1 MDEDTL
7 DHLLAAAANPDIAK
21 AFTAANLP
29 KELQA
34 VMSRPGVDP
43 YVKRAAQRVV
53 DRLRSW
59 DTLSAAI
66 QGADLPF
73 MTAREVLRDLGSDE
87 SSFGVA
93 LHALVTHPD
102 IAATIAEKESLVE
115 LRAWVGVACVLAAYA
130 WADSV
135 PNELCRSR
143 TFGVMCVWQSVPRYR
158 EVLIIVTL
166 ISDSATDVTADSQ
179 PSHASAADDIPPR
192 MYDG

>member
-7 DHLLAAAANPDIAK
+7 DHLLVAAANPDIAK

-29 KELQA
+29 KQLQA
-34 VMSRPGVDP
+34 VASRPGVDP
-43 YVKRAAQRVV
+43 YVKQAAQRVV
-53 DRLRSW
+53 ERLRSW
-59 DTLSAAI
+59 DALSAAI

-73 MTAREVLRDLGSDE
+73 MTTREVLRDLGSDE

-102 IAATIAEKESLVE
+102 LAATIAEKESLVE

-143 TFGVMCVWQSVPRYR
+143 AFGVLSVWQSVPRYR
-158 EVLIIVTL
+158 EVLIIVH
-166 ISDSATDVTADSQ
+166 SDF
-179 PSHASAADDIPPR
+179 
-192 MYDG
+192 

>member
-7 DHLLAAAANPDIAK
+7 DHLLVAAANPDIAR

-29 KELQA
+29 KNLEA
-34 VMSRPGVDP
+34 VASRPGVDP
-43 YVKRAAQRVV
+43 YVKRAAQRVI

-59 DTLSAAI
+59 DALSAAI
-66 QGADLPF
+66 QGTDLSFIPL
-73 MTAREVLRDLGSDE
+73 REALRDLGSDE

-102 IAATIAEKESLVE
+102 LAATIAQTERLVE

-143 TFGVMCVWQSVPRYR
+143 AFGIMRVWQSIPRYR
-158 EVLIIVTL
+158 EVLTFVW
-166 ISDSATDVTADSQ
+166 SD
-179 PSHASAADDIPPR
+179 H
-192 MYDG
+192 

>member
-7 DHLLAAAANPDIAK
+7 DHLLAAVANPDIAK

-34 VMSRPGVDP
+34 VASRPGVDP
-43 YVKRAAQRVV
+43 YVKRAAMRVV

-59 DTLSAAI
+59 DVLSAVL

-73 MTAREVLRDLGSDE
+73 VTMREVLRDLGSDE

-102 IAATIAEKESLVE
+102 LAATIAEKEFLVE

-143 TFGVMCVWQSVPRYR
+143 AFGVMGVWQSVPRYC
-158 EVLIIVTL
+158 EVLIIVH
-166 ISDSATDVTADSQ
+166 SDL
-179 PSHASAADDIPPR
+179 
-192 MYDG
+192 

>member
-1 MDEDTL
+1 MDDDTL
-7 DHLLAAAANPDIAK
+7 DHLLVAAANPDIAK

-34 VMSRPGVDP
+34 IASRPGVDP
-43 YVKRAAQRVV
+43 YLKRAAQRVI
-53 DRLRSW
+53 DRLCTW

-66 QGADLPF
+66 QGADLSF
-73 MTAREVLRDLGSDE
+73 ITAREVLRDLGSDE
-87 SSFGVA
+87 ASFGVA

-102 IAATIAEKESLVE
+102 LAATIVETEGLVE

-143 TFGVMCVWQSVPRYR
+143 AFGIMRVWQSTPRYR
-158 EVLIIVTL
+158 EVLTVIL
-166 ISDSATDVTADSQ
+166 PDCRLHD
-179 PSHASAADDIPPR
+179 
-192 MYDG
+192 

>member
-34 VMSRPGVDP
+34 VASRPGVDP
-43 YVKRAAQRVV
+43 YVKRAAMRVV

-59 DTLSAAI
+59 DVLSAVL

-73 MTAREVLRDLGSDE
+73 VTMREVLRDLGSDE

-102 IAATIAEKESLVE
+102 LAATIAEKEFLVE

-143 TFGVMCVWQSVPRYR
+143 AFGVMGVWQSVPRYR
-158 EVLIIVTL
+158 EVLIIVH
-166 ISDSATDVTADSQ
+166 SDL
-179 PSHASAADDIPPR
+179 
-192 MYDG
+192 